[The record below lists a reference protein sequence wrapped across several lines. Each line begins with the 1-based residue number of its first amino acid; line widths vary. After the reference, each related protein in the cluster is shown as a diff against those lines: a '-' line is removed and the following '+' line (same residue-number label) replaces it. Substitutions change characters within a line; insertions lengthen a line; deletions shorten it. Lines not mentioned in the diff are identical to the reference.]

1 MEPKKPTRTC
11 KLYLMNPINFEKHSK
26 SLPPELHKKL
36 LFELIKIR
44 MSEEATAEHH
54 EEQMMK
60 CPIHYSIGQEAIAVG
75 VNANLNQNDWI
86 FGTHRYHSHYIA
98 KGGDLKKMIAE
109 FYGKETGCNAGIGG
123 SMHLADFDAGVMG
136 GSAIVGA
143 NTPIAAGAA
152 MGFKMQNEK
161 QVAVAF
167 FGDGSIQE
175 GTFHETLNW
184 ASLKK
189 LPVIFVCENNN
200 YAVQTHTH
208 NTNVNPD
215 IYKYAK
221 AHLMPGVLVDGTNIL
236 DVYKQSQ
243 KAIARARRGDG
254 PTLIEAR
261 VYRWCEH
268 CGPFEDYPMGH
279 RTKKELQEWKR
290 KCPVKNYEKY
300 LISEKLITRAE
311 VKKIKHELKKEIAQA
326 FDFAKK
332 SPLPNLTKKD
342 LLNLVY

>member
-1 MEPKKPTRTC
+1 M
-11 KLYLMNPINFEKHSK
+11 LINFQKYDK
-26 SLPPELHKKL
+26 NISLEHHKKL
-36 LFELIKIR
+36 LFELLKIR
-44 MSEEATAEHH
+44 LTEEATAVHH
-54 EEQMMK
+54 EEQLMK

-75 VNANLNQNDWI
+75 VNANLNQDDWI
-86 FGTHRYHSHYIA
+86 FGTHRYHSHYLA

-109 FYGKETGCNAGIGG
+109 FYGKDTGCNRGIGG

-152 MGFKMQNEK
+152 MGFMMQNQK
-161 QVAVAF
+161 RVAVAF

-175 GTFHETLNW
+175 GTFAETLNW

-189 LPVIFVCENNN
+189 LPVIFVCENNF

-208 NTNVNPD
+208 TTNVNPN
-215 IYKYAK
+215 IYKYATNY
-221 AHLMPGVLVDGTNIL
+221 LMPGILVDGNNIL
-236 DVYKQSQ
+236 EIYKQSQ
-243 KAIARARRGDG
+243 KAINRARQGLG

-261 VYRWCEH
+261 TYRWVEH
-268 CGPFEDYPMGH
+268 CGPFEDCEFGW
-279 RTKKELQEWKR
+279 RTKKELKEWQK

-300 LISEKLITRAE
+300 LLSQKIIVKSEI
-311 VKKIKHELKKEIAQA
+311 KKIKDRLKKEINEA

-332 SPLPNLTKKD
+332 SPLPTLTKND
-342 LLNLVY
+342 LLKLVY